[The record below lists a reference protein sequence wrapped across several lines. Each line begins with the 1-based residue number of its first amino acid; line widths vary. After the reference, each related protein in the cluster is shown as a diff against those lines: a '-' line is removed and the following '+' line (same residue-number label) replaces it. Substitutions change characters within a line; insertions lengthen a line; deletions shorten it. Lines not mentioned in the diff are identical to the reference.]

1 MKLVCRL
8 LLAAS
13 IADATKY
20 KQVLF
25 KGPNPDHDH
34 PTCSGEQTRITPTNC
49 HYNLD
54 HYELDKCFVICGG
67 WGVVGCRACE
77 VVQKDNETITSVNY
91 VPKLRVE
98 PGPNATCAN
107 IKRVSTPASTDIPTN
122 KCLPFG
128 PACAPSTPNC
138 HNGSTSVMPCV
149 GDEC

>member
-1 MKLVCRL
+1 MV
-8 LLAAS
+8 S
-13 IADATKY
+13 
-20 KQVLF
+20 
-25 KGPNPDHDH
+25 
-34 PTCSGEQTRITPTNC
+34 C
-49 HYNLD
+49 H
-54 HYELDKCFVICGG
+54 
-67 WGVVGCRACE
+67 ACE

-128 PACAPSTPNC
+128 PACAPSTPHC